1 MFLTYR
7 MLKTAGW
14 LAMAS
19 AFASI
24 PLTYFSFQ
32 LDGSADSGATGILV
46 GIQLVGMIL
55 YVAIALF
62 LRRLLNARFTF
73 HDTDRSIDL
82 MIVLNVAAS
91 VIAVVATCLS
101 HVKEKEALEI
111 AALAIVAFQGLVQ
124 VRFGVRLL
132 RLQDSLDGMLKPFCY
147 LNMATGICMASVVLM
162 LVGVLVSSI
171 SDLMLG
177 TIFFYIARLVRAPDS
192 SGAGTEP

>member
-91 VIAVVATCLS
+91 VIAVVATCLP